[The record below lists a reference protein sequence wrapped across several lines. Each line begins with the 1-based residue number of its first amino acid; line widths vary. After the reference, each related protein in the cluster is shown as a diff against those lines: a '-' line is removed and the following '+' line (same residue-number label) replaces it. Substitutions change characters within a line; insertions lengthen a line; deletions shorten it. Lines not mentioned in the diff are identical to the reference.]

1 MAKIKLMLADNHTAV
16 RDGLKALFEKVTD
29 VKVTAEADDGIQTLE
44 KVKST
49 KPEVLLMDI
58 SMPRLTGID
67 AIRQIKQAS
76 ENTEII
82 ILSMI
87 QKRDYIREAL
97 HAGAMGYLLK
107 TSPFEEVLGAVR
119 SAYQKTYYLSSEIN
133 ADIIHNYLK
142 KDSAEPFLSKLNQL
156 TRREHIIF
164 RMMAEGRTPNE
175 IAGRLTISP
184 KTVAK
189 HRTNLMEKLAVK
201 NTATLVRYALQIGV
215 FDLEKQAGSGD

>member
-16 RDGLKALFEKVTD
+16 REGLKALFEKVTD
-29 VKVTAEADDGIQTLE
+29 IKVTAEADDGIQTLE

-49 KPEVLLMDI
+49 KPEVLVMDI
-58 SMPRLTGID
+58 SMPGLTGIE
-67 AIRQIKQAS
+67 AIGQIKQAS

-87 QKRDYIREAL
+87 QRREYIREAL

-107 TSPFEEVLGAVR
+107 TSPFAEVLGAVR
-119 SAYQKTYYLSSEIN
+119 SAYQKNYYLSSEIN

-142 KDSAEPFLSKLNQL
+142 KNSAEPFLSRLNQL
-156 TRREHIIF
+156 TRREHIVF

-175 IAGRLTISP
+175 IAGRLAISP

-201 NTATLVRYALQIGV
+201 NTATLVRYALQTGV
-215 FDLEKQAGSGD
+215 VDIHDPEGTKG